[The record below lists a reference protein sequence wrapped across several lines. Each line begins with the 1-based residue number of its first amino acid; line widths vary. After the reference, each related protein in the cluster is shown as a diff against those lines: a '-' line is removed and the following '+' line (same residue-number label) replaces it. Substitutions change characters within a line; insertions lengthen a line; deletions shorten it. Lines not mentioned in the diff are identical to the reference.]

1 MNVRTGAILIEQKHD
16 EFSSGDPSFIIKIK
30 STLTE
35 LPHNEVKKEKV
46 WSAVIQ

>member
-1 MNVRTGAILIEQKHD
+1 MNVIVLLMEQKNMYV
-16 EFSSGDPSFIIKIK
+16 EFSSSDPSFIIKIK